1 MKRFS
6 NIEDVMKQ
14 KPHKVQALERYNAR
28 INCERN
34 DEMEKEDDEMERKDD
49 ENDEMEREDDEMERE
64 DDEWECCAF

>member
-14 KPHKVQALERYNAR
+14 KPHKIQELERCNTR
-28 INCERN
+28 TNCERN
-34 DEMEKEDDEMERKDD
+34 DEMEKEDDEMEKKD
-49 ENDEMEREDDEMERE
+49 DEMEREDDEMERE